1 MALTIEYVR
10 SKSASKLAGL
20 IPVVKAA
27 AEALIDR
34 CFSRGIPIVITQGLR
49 TISEQDDLY
58 AQGRTKPGPI
68 VTNAKGGYSNHNF
81 GMAIDFALL
90 MPDGKAV
97 SWDMK
102 RDGNC
107 NGTADWHEVVTEAKA
122 LGFAWGGDWYSF
134 KDYPHFE
141 MTFGLTCAQLR
152 AGKTP
157 TQAQIDEAYTRI
169 AKLKGEDC
177 EMTAEEKAA
186 FKTLQETVEAQ
197 AKRIATLEANAK
209 MADIPVWAVD
219 ACVAAKRAGAVD
231 TTAGGS
237 YDFYRLITV
246 MYRRGFFDVK
256 EAM

>member
-1 MALTIEYVR
+1 MLTLEYVR

-20 IPVVKAA
+20 FPVVKAA

-34 CFSRGIPIVITQGLR
+34 CYNRGIPIVITQGLR
-49 TISEQDDLY
+49 TIAEQDELY
-58 AQGRTKPGPI
+58 ALGRTKPGSI
-68 VTNAKGGYSNHNF
+68 VTNARGGYSNHNF

-107 NGTADWHEVVTEAKA
+107 NGTADWHEIVTEAKA

-157 TQAQIDEAYTRI
+157 TQAQIDEAHARI
-169 AKLKGEDC
+169 TKLKGEDC

-197 AKRIATLEANAK
+197 AKRIATLEAGAK
-209 MADIPVWAVD
+209 MEEIPVWAVD

-256 EAM
+256 EVA